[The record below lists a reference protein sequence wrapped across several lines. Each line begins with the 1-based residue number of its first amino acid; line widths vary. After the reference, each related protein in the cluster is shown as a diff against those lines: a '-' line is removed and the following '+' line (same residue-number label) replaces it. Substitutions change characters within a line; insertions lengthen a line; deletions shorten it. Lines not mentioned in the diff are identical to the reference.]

1 MFPWEEAMQAEV
13 TPSQC
18 PALEMLMVL
27 SSFDNCKKG
36 RSGMP
41 AHKQRSKQNKAVLAP
56 TMWQQK
62 YYWPS
67 GKRQNLLRKKCYFQ
81 ALQEESQT
89 LRINKL
95 ESIKYWLCSSFNIC
109 KCDERRCAGSAGD
122 VWDYNVL
129 KCLSYK
135 ALGLNH
141 YMSKQT

>member
-13 TPSQC
+13 TSSQS

-27 SSFDNCKKG
+27 SSFDNCQKG
-36 RSGMP
+36 RSGVP
-41 AHKQRSKQNKAVLAP
+41 AHKQRSKQSKAVLAP

-81 ALQEESQT
+81 ALWDKSQT

-95 ESIKYWLCSSFNIC
+95 ESIKYWLCSPVSVC
-109 KCDERRCAGSAGD
+109 KNDKRESAGPAGD
-122 VWDYNVL
+122 MWDCNVL

-135 ALGLNH
+135 ARGLNR
-141 YMSKQT
+141 YMSKKT